1 MRELGLDFQPHR
13 PGVLPVLLL
22 CVASVLC
29 ADAWIELRDHNTRLA
44 DLQLQMSH
52 AQRRADRL
60 ATTSREAARREAA
73 LPAEQ
78 SKALQQAV
86 AAIHLDWE
94 ALYRQIDQS
103 TREDIALLAIT
114 PNAAAKSLQLSG
126 EARNLQAVLG
136 FVDALR
142 QQPLSRVSLLS
153 HKIKFDDPQHPIIFE
168 IAATWSNAI

>member
-1 MRELGLDFQPHR
+1 MRELGLDFQPRR
-13 PGVLPVLLL
+13 PGLLPLLL
-22 CVASVLC
+22 LGVGCVLC
-29 ADAWIELRDHNTRLA
+29 ADAWIDLRDHNAQLA
-44 DLQLQMSH
+44 DLQMQREH

-60 ATTSREAARREAA
+60 ALATRDTAREAA

-78 SKALQQAV
+78 DKALQHAV
-86 AAIHLDWE
+86 AAIHIDWE
-94 ALYRQIDQS
+94 ALYRQIDRA
-103 TREDIALLAIT
+103 TGDDIALLAIT

-142 QQPLSRVSLLS
+142 RQPLSQVSLLS
-153 HKIKFDDPQHPIIFE
+153 HKIKADDPQHPIIFE

>member
-13 PGVLPVLLL
+13 PGVLPLLFL
-22 CVASVLC
+22 CVGCVLC
-29 ADAWIELRDHNTRLA
+29 ADAWIELRDHNAQLA
-44 DLQLQMSH
+44 DLQLQINH
-52 AQRRADRL
+52 AQRRAERQAL
-60 ATTSREAARREAA
+60 ATREAERRDAA

-86 AAIHLDWE
+86 TAIHLDWE
-94 ALYRQIDQS
+94 ALYRQIDQA

-142 QQPLSRVSLLS
+142 RRPLSQVSLLS
-153 HKIKFDDPQHPIIFE
+153 HKIKADDPQHPIIFE